1 MRLGLFPT
9 WVRIP
14 LSPPKER
21 QIAVISYLFFN
32 WYLKSTIYCA
42 VIVSFFKNE
51 SFVSLTR
58 IAANMNTNPITEKS
72 VNDSIPISTGIK
84 IPNID
89 SNPKIIAAVD
99 GFVYFCPMF

>member
-14 LSPPKER
+14 LSPPKQR

-42 VIVSFFKNE
+42 VIVFFFKNE

-58 IAANMNTNPITEKS
+58 IAANMNTNPITEKT
-72 VNDSIPISTGIK
+72 VNDSIPIRTGIK